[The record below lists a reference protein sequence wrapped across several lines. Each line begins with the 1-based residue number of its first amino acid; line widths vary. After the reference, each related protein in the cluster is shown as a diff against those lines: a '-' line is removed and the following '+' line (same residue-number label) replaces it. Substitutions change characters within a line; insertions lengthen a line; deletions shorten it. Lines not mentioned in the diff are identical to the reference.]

1 MSQTHTIGK
10 HATTVGR
17 DVDGTIRVTYHSTNI
32 VTVNPDGSVR
42 LDSGGYRSAT
52 TKTRMNQASNQLGL
66 GFTVFQKDFDW
77 FVVYKG
83 EIQDFE
89 DGMILA

>member
-17 DVDGTIRVTYHSTNI
+17 DVDGTIRVTYHWTNV
-32 VTVNPDGSVR
+32 VTVNPDGSII

-52 TKTRMNQASNQLGL
+52 TKTRMNQASNQLHL
-66 GFTVFQKDFDW
+66 AFAVFQKDFDW
-77 FVVYKG
+77 FVGYKG
-83 EIQDFE
+83 ETLPFE
-89 DGMILA
+89 DGMVLA